1 MSLFGALQVANN
13 SLLANQIGLQT
24 VSQNISN
31 ANTPGYSRAEV
42 EYVPAPTQKFGNVL
56 LGLGV
61 QVGGVVQRIDSFL
74 EERLRGA
81 TSDRSNGDIQSATYQ
96 ELEGIINALSENGL
110 DGSINRFFSNINE
123 VLNSPQ
129 DVSAR
134 NLVVLQ
140 ARTLTQNFRS
150 IADQVQAL
158 QTDVNKQIQGATN
171 DVNRLLEQIRTLNV
185 RISSLEG
192 GSVAKSDAVGLRDQR
207 NKALADLSE
216 LIGIRVDEQDSSSAN
231 VFVNGEFL
239 VFEGTARFLS
249 TSSTTVDG
257 QFITEVQIADS
268 KSKLPTTSGKI
279 AGLIA
284 SRDDILGSFAK
295 KFDSFAKTFA
305 SEFNKVYASG
315 QGLKGYT
322 SVQSRAAIKDPGAP
336 LELAGL
342 LNTPVSGGFQVLVKN
357 SQSGTT
363 TTHQINIDLN
373 GLGNDDTSLIKLQQ
387 QLDAIDGVSAS
398 ISPLGELRINSE
410 ASNIEFSFANDT
422 SGTLAA
428 LGINVLFTGTGA
440 RDMGVDSAVV
450 ADSRLFAASSG
461 GIGADAS
468 NAAALA
474 GFLERPLD
482 SLDGD
487 TFTTLQ
493 SRLLSEVSE
502 LSASS
507 AAVAEG
513 FQTFEGTLR
522 GKQLAVSGVNLDEEA
537 VKLMSFQRAFQASA
551 RFVSIINEMLETLVN
566 I

>member
-1 MSLFGALQVANN
+1 MKSG
-13 SLLANQIGLQT
+13 S
-24 VSQNISN
+24 
-31 ANTPGYSRAEV
+31 
-42 EYVPAPTQKFGNVL
+42 
-56 LGLGV
+56 
-61 QVGGVVQRIDSFL
+61 
-74 EERLRGA
+74 GA

-171 DVNRLLEQIRTLNV
+171 DVNRLLEQVRTLNV

-239 VFEGTARFLS
+239 VFEGTARLLT

-257 QFITEVQIADS
+257 QFITEVQIGDS

-295 KFDSFAKTFA
+295 KFDNFAKTFA

-357 SQSGTT
+357 AQSGTT

-450 ADSRLFAASSG
+450 ADARLFAASSG

-493 SRLLSEVSE
+493 SRLLSEIGES
-502 LSASS
+502 SASS

-551 RFVSIINEMLETLVN
+551 RFVSIINDILETLVN